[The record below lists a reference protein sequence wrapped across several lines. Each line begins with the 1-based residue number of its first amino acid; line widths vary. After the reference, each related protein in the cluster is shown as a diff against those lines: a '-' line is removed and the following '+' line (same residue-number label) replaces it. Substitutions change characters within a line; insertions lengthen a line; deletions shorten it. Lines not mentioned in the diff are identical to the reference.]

1 MTEVS
6 GENTCPSIEDG
17 VASSRSRMAD
27 KQNRTVCNHAVQK
40 LLEVLCRCRALRFIS
55 RNAEQNVCSLLGG
68 CYQYVIRIVHNC

>member
-27 KQNRTVCNHAVQK
+27 KQNRTVYATMQFK
-40 LLEVLCRCRALRFIS
+40 SYLRFYVDVVHS
-55 RNAEQNVCSLLGG
+55 GSLVEMQNKMCAV
-68 CYQYVIRIVHNC
+68 Y